1 MATESGSLNLQC
13 LGSGEVRRRIADG
26 LDVILIP
33 VGSCE
38 RHGNPYT
45 PLGIDSLVSLA
56 LVERAARKADVL
68 HTPLLPFGYT
78 PHHIGRVGEGWGTI
92 TLRPETFRRVLE
104 DVGRSLVYQGFNKLI
119 FVAFHSFNV
128 SCGEEVLLSLRDRTG
143 AFAAFYGGR
152 ESEKARELLGSPPE
166 RLASD
171 VEAALALALVEERF
185 DAAAYL
191 AHGYRVHAPD
201 WLGPGFS
208 KRAGTGMAVSFQGS
222 ENIVLG
228 MDDFEFVT
236 PVAHADA
243 PRSRATAEKGHQLL
257 ECLADDLAQF
267 VQSVREVGI
276 QARVRDFPDRVR

>member
-1 MATESGSLNLQC
+1 MPTASGSLDLQC
-13 LGSGEVRRRIADG
+13 LGSGAARERIRNG
-26 LDVILIP
+26 LDTILIP

-56 LVERAARKADVL
+56 LVERAARKADVS

-78 PHHIGRVGEGWGTI
+78 PHHMGRAGEGWGTV

-152 ESEKARELLGSPPE
+152 ESEAAQNLLGSSAE
-166 RLASD
+166 LLASD
-171 VEAALALALVEERF
+171 VEAALALALLGERF
-185 DAAAYL
+185 DVASFL
-191 AHGYRVHAPD
+191 AHGYRVHAPN
-201 WLGPGFS
+201 WMGPAFS
-208 KRAGTGMAVSFQGS
+208 KRAGSGMAVSFQGS

-236 PVAHADA
+236 PVAKGVT
-243 PRSRATAEKGHQLL
+243 PPTQVTAEKGRQLL
-257 ECLADDLAQF
+257 ETLANDLTGF
-267 VQSVREVGI
+267 VQAVQAIRVEVK
-276 QARVRDFPDRVR
+276 ARDFPERVR